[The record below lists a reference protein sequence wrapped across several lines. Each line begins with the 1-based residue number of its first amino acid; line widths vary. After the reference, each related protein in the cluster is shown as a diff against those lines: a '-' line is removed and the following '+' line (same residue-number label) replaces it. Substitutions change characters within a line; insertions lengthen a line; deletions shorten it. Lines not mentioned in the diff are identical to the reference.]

1 MVVPQGRLS
10 SWLSVG
16 AICAGFVVCYGFSW
30 LFGSQSV
37 TPTWYTPLILV
48 SAARFRYR
56 GALVASAVA
65 TILAGPL
72 WPATDGS
79 LPQRWT
85 LWVGR
90 GLVFLFV
97 GLVTSALIDRIIAG
111 RKRELELAEQER
123 DLAVRQ
129 AAVIATVSHEFR
141 TPLTVITGV
150 ARTLE
155 VHGMVSTEGVPLL
168 SGLLDAAGRLTD
180 LVNTVGAVLDGS
192 NDETFVRL
200 EPVVLRD
207 VVDHVLDHLGVRDP
221 RNRVSVHLDADAE
234 IFISDREL
242 LSQLLRHV
250 MENAVKFSPA
260 DEKVE
265 VRAGRER
272 GRLELRVA
280 DRGPGIDEALLR
292 SPMPF
297 TQGDPSMTRTTQG
310 LGLGLFAA
318 SRLAAVLD
326 GTLRFEARPGGG
338 TEAIV
343 EVAAPDTS
351 HLSTDGVP
359 RSAIA

>member
-1 MVVPQGRLS
+1 MVAVQGGLS
-10 SWLSVG
+10 SWLSAG
-16 AICAGFVVCYGFSW
+16 AICLGFGICYGLTG
-30 LFGSQSV
+30 LFGTQSV
-37 TPTWYTPLILV
+37 TPTWYTPLVLV

-56 GALVASAVA
+56 GALVSSAVA

-72 WPATDGS
+72 WPVTDGS
-79 LPQRWT
+79 LRQRST

-97 GLVTSALIDRIIAG
+97 GLVTAALIDRIIAG

-155 VHGMVSTEGVPLL
+155 VHRMVSTEGVPLL
-168 SGLLDAAGRLTD
+168 SGLLDAARRLTD

-192 NDETFVRL
+192 DDETFVRL

-207 VVDHVLDHLGVRDP
+207 VMEHVLDHLGIRDP
-221 RNRVSVHLDADAE
+221 RNRVSVHIDANAE

-250 MENAVKFSPA
+250 MENAVKFSPT
-260 DEKVE
+260 DEQVE
-265 VRAGRER
+265 VRVHRER
-272 GRLELRVA
+272 GRMEIRVA
-280 DRGPGIDEALLR
+280 DRGPGIDESLLR

-297 TQGDPSMTRTTQG
+297 TQGDRSMTRTTQG

-326 GTLRFEARPGGG
+326 GTIRFEARPGGG
-338 TEAIV
+338 TAAIV

-351 HLSTDGVP
+351 HQSADGVP
-359 RSAIA
+359 GSAIA

>member
-1 MVVPQGRLS
+1 MPQGRLS

-16 AICAGFVVCYGFSW
+16 AICLGFGICYGLTG
-30 LFGSQSV
+30 LFGSGSV

-48 SAARFRYR
+48 SAACFRYR
-56 GALVASAVA
+56 GALVASVIA
-65 TILAGPL
+65 TVLAGPL
-72 WPATDGS
+72 WPVAEGS
-79 LPQRWT
+79 LPQRST

-97 GLVTSALIDRIIAG
+97 GLVTAALIDRIIAG
-111 RKRELELAEQER
+111 RKRELELTEQER

-141 TPLTVITGV
+141 TPLTIITGV

-155 VHGMVSTEGVPLL
+155 VHRMVSTDGAPLL
-168 SGLLDAAGRLTD
+168 SGLMDAARRLTD

-192 NDETFVRL
+192 DDATFVRL
-200 EPVVLRD
+200 EPIVLRD
-207 VVDHVLDHLGVRDP
+207 VMEHVLDHLGVRDP
-221 RNRVSVHLDADAE
+221 RNRVSVQLDADAE

-250 MENAVKFSPA
+250 IENAVKFSPA
-260 DEKVE
+260 DEQVE
-265 VRAGRER
+265 VRVRRER
-272 GRLELRVA
+272 GRLEIRVA
-280 DRGPGIDEALLR
+280 DRGPGIDESLLR
-292 SPMPF
+292 SPLPF
-297 TQGDPSMTRTTQG
+297 TQGDLSMTRKTQG

-318 SRLAAVLD
+318 SRLAAVLA
-326 GTLRFEARPGGG
+326 GTIRFEARSGGG

-343 EVAAPDTS
+343 DVAAPDIS
-351 HLSTDGVP
+351 HAPADSVP